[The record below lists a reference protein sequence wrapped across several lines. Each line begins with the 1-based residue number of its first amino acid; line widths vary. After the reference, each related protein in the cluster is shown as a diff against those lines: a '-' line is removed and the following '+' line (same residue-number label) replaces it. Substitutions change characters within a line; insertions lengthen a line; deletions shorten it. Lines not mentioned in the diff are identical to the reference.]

1 MTVRIYEHL
10 AALNVGFDRVR
21 RSLAALARHREFD
34 RAALKQFS
42 ERAEEV
48 RASMNSYL
56 TGVIESAETAEAGR
70 RFRKRKARERAEER
84 DEGG

>member
-10 AALNVGFDRVR
+10 AALNTGFDQVR
-21 RSLAALARHREFD
+21 RSLAALARYRAFD
-34 RAALKQFS
+34 RAAIIQFS

-56 TGVIESAETAEAGR
+56 TGVIGIAETAEAGR
-70 RFRKRKARERAEER
+70 RFGKRKAREKTEER
-84 DEGG
+84 QEGG